1 MSRRNVKLKK
11 LEAENKELRQD
22 LQVLETVKL
31 ANFGRID
38 ELTRELDTL
47 RHGIKVLTSN
57 DVTRDH
63 LITISELD
71 THVCLLQQELEDKEA
86 EFEQAFEEQERRFEK
101 ELEAYRAQDRLSLK
115 DALINQDHI
124 NQTSKGDTVDISTDK
139 ILDERTTRQKI
150 KEQGKA
156 KTRAELKESGI
167 ELENITPHPT
177 ETIRP
182 PRMILITWHSYM
194 QTVIR
199 EDDRALEYLI
209 ENFDSIENV
218 CYVNFEIV

>member
-1 MSRRNVKLKK
+1 M
-11 LEAENKELRQD
+11 
-22 LQVLETVKL
+22 
-31 ANFGRID
+31 
-38 ELTRELDTL
+38 
-47 RHGIKVLTSN
+47 
-57 DVTRDH
+57 
-63 LITISELD
+63 
-71 THVCLLQQELEDKEA
+71 
-86 EFEQAFEEQERRFEK
+86 
-101 ELEAYRAQDRLSLK
+101 SLK

-156 KTRAELKESGI
+156 KTRAELKDSGI

-177 ETIRP
+177 ETIRA

-209 ENFDSIENV
+209 ENFDGIENV